1 LRKSRGDVPA
11 PMQAGMPTPTS
22 SPPPPP
28 PPPALTEKTVRL
40 DSPIPQTVE
49 GLAPLS
55 PLAEEPMSPKCIT
68 PTSTPA
74 EPAEIPPWEKLELP
88 VFQVD
93 GQRFGGPAHTSREG
107 LWGNW
112 KGLSGRES
120 RKRPSTGS
128 STMSQYLGGST
139 RLGSTSTG
147 KDTLVASTPPTPGTA
162 SGKVPSH
169 PSIVLSSSPGSFF
182 PAKLDTIVSIDD
194 QPHAFYDRQRRDTD
208 LSTSFASSDSDR
220 ERLRKASAVSALSA
234 LTSSDHSSHLAT
246 PIGPEYDA
254 AIRRTSASA
263 YSEMD
268 GSRRSSIVT
277 DGKKSPGIHR
287 SLSDPESDDIERGA
301 GGAGPEE
308 DEDEDE
314 QFDLMRILQQTSPK
328 GVDDRFVAHETVE
341 YVPESMSSY
350 LNRKTALLMLWFPLG
365 VSVSCDG
372 LQVCL
377 VDHLLSTCCCSRFPS
392 LESYT
397 TLRARLRLSCE
408 QYRGGSS
415 FPKVFS
421 TRSSTVSSSG
431 SELGP
436 PSSQARPGKCR

>member
-1 LRKSRGDVPA
+1 
-11 PMQAGMPTPTS
+11 
-22 SPPPPP
+22 
-28 PPPALTEKTVRL
+28 
-40 DSPIPQTVE
+40 
-49 GLAPLS
+49 
-55 PLAEEPMSPKCIT
+55 
-68 PTSTPA
+68 
-74 EPAEIPPWEKLELP
+74 
-88 VFQVD
+88 
-93 GQRFGGPAHTSREG
+93 
-107 LWGNW
+107 
-112 KGLSGRES
+112 
-120 RKRPSTGS
+120 
-128 STMSQYLGGST
+128 
-139 RLGSTSTG
+139 
-147 KDTLVASTPPTPGTA
+147 
-162 SGKVPSH
+162 
-169 PSIVLSSSPGSFF
+169 
-182 PAKLDTIVSIDD
+182 
-194 QPHAFYDRQRRDTD
+194 
-208 LSTSFASSDSDR
+208 
-220 ERLRKASAVSALSA
+220 
-234 LTSSDHSSHLAT
+234 
-246 PIGPEYDA
+246 
-254 AIRRTSASA
+254 
-263 YSEMD
+263 MD

-277 DGKKSPGIHR
+277 EGKKSPGIHR

-415 FPKVFS
+415 FPKGS
-421 TRSSTVSSSG
+421 PTRSSTVSSSG
-431 SELGP
+431 SELGSLLVVSKARKVSLIGLSTKRVVRKRVRKGTFSP
-436 PSSQARPGKCR
+436 ANSSRGGGGSNIGSALRGWRGGHSKPTG